1 VTYLPPLNALRAFEA
16 AARHLSFKMA
26 AKELCVTPAA
36 VSRHVANLEK
46 FLGTALFVR
55 NNREVLL
62 TLDGRNYLREI
73 GEAFERIAHATTAL
87 GSSNEKVLRLK
98 LPPTCAARW
107 LVPRLAGFH
116 AMHPDIHVQIATTH
130 DPVDLWDDGVDLAI
144 TYGRNI
150 AAGVVGELLFNEVL
164 IPVCSRS
171 VAQTRAFSAPRDLA
185 GQVLL
190 HSLRRPQD
198 WPHWFKSTGMNDI
211 AIEKEIVFEDSIL
224 TLQGAMDG
232 LGVAIAQK
240 AFVASELESGRLVSP
255 IEIPLRT
262 DFSYFAVSTKEKL
275 RHRKNRLFQDWLSA
289 ECAGIRPH

>member
-150 AAGVVGELLFNEVL
+150 AA
-164 IPVCSRS
+164 
-171 VAQTRAFSAPRDLA
+171 FSAPRDLA